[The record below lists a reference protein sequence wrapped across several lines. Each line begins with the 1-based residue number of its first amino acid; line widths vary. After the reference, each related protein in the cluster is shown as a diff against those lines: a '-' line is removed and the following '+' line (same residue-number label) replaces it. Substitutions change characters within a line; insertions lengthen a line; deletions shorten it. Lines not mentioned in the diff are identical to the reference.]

1 MEGKSG
7 NSVQLK
13 RSHMNALIMDYL
25 VAEGFKEAAERFS
38 QESGIEL
45 TRIGGPGAAVS
56 SVLLDQ
62 RIMIREAI
70 EEGTVIEAIRLINK
84 YYPELLDQNRSLY
97 FKLQVRFRL
106 SFSDCPFSI
115 FFVSITLTEP
125 SVRTATTTH

>member
-62 RIMIREAI
+62 RIGIREAI

-106 SFSDCPFSI
+106 FLFRLHQHNFLI
-115 FFVSITLTEP
+115 
-125 SVRTATTTH
+125 RTATTTH